1 MAKKLQLVWKKCK
14 DSKIKTMFG
23 KVCMAA
29 AAVSAA
35 GLLTGFGTGDNR
47 TEKTLKTD
55 DVQYNF
61 GPISYDLTNLPPM
74 KNKLYAVWE
83 GRIYYRQYSD
93 EDMEEGGLWG
103 DFSPIAGTEK
113 ELMCMERDGSVTQ
126 VGVDY
131 GYDGMYI
138 VEGRIYSQKWKR
150 QGTSEVSVV
159 YSCALDGSDVIEY
172 DSEERILDVAGN
184 RIICSWEYDGISW
197 IDVKDG
203 REHVLVSDESPSY
216 LDATEEEVFFYRCM
230 KNGKTD
236 WADLHLYSA
245 DYQGHTKELMAFTMQ
260 DYTDCMGTEI
270 IDGSFFVSQ
279 LFIPVFQMSGDDL
292 YFSMG
297 TTNGNAH
304 IYSGGPIYGMKKDGS
319 GCRILATSYNEY
331 FYLYDDGHNRSL
343 YCTSREDGCGIAAGK
358 EGVRQISLFGQKQK
372 DIVPWEGFTA
382 YDEPRVY
389 LNKNPTDYIV
399 IYQDNCGICYVLL
412 TVEESE

>member
-1 MAKKLQLVWKKCK
+1 
-14 DSKIKTMFG
+14 
-23 KVCMAA
+23 MAA

-150 QGTSEVSVV
+150 QGKRECVRSVCLAR
-159 YSCALDGSDVIEY
+159 SR
-172 DSEERILDVAGN
+172 RISFRGRDLQRMMN
-184 RIICSWEYDGISW
+184 RGCTCI
-197 IDVKDG
+197 
-203 REHVLVSDESPSY
+203 
-216 LDATEEEVFFYRCM
+216 
-230 KNGKTD
+230 KTP
-236 WADLHLYSA
+236 
-245 DYQGHTKELMAFTMQ
+245 Q
-260 DYTDCMGTEI
+260 
-270 IDGSFFVSQ
+270 
-279 LFIPVFQMSGDDL
+279 IP
-292 YFSMG
+292 
-297 TTNGNAH
+297 
-304 IYSGGPIYGMKKDGS
+304 
-319 GCRILATSYNEY
+319 
-331 FYLYDDGHNRSL
+331 
-343 YCTSREDGCGIAAGK
+343 
-358 EGVRQISLFGQKQK
+358 
-372 DIVPWEGFTA
+372 
-382 YDEPRVY
+382 
-389 LNKNPTDYIV
+389 
-399 IYQDNCGICYVLL
+399 
-412 TVEESE
+412 